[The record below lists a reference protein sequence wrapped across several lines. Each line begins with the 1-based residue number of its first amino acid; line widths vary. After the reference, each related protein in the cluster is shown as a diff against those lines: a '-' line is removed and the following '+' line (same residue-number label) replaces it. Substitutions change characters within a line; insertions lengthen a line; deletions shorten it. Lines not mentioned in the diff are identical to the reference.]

1 MEKRACEDE
10 LVSLMQHKVWEV
22 EVPPKGTKVVRSKW
36 IFKKKLNAMGLVEQ
50 YKARLVAKGFTQQS
64 GVDYDEVWAP
74 VGKHATLRTLLA
86 VAAAKNLELHQMDV
100 KTAFLH
106 DELDEDIW
114 MQPPEG
120 YVLGAQ
126 GAVCRLRKS
135 IHGLKQACRAWHPKL
150 KSVVGKEH
158 LLPSQAD
165 PGLFARRDKEGFV
178 YVLVW
183 VDDLFIVDPRSLVD
197 QVRGAVATAFEAVD
211 LGEPNWFLG
220 MEIRRDRA
228 QGLIRWSQ
236 TNLIRTMLG
245 RFGLSDCRS
254 VCTPLDPGA
263 MLQKDGTALDDECPS
278 YAEMVGCLL
287 YVAVCSRPDIQ
298 FAASALAR
306 YMSCPTKELVKHAV
320 HVFRYLAGTVEL
332 ALEFQGKGQPVCY
345 VDADYGGD
353 AATRRST
360 TGYAFMLFG
369 ACVSWQSRLQRTVA
383 TSITEVEYMAACTST
398 REALWMKILCADL
411 GLPLTCVHMLCDN
424 QACIKII
431 KNPISSAKSKHI
443 DIQHHFV
450 RERVAKGEVGF
461 EYCMTQNMLAD
472 VLTKPVSRVVL
483 ARLRSQLGV
492 R

>member
-1 MEKRACEDE
+1 
-10 LVSLMQHKVWEV
+10 MQHKVWEV

-36 IFKKKLNAMGLVEQ
+36 IFKKKLNAMGLVER

-64 GVDYDEVWAP
+64 GIDYDEVWAP

-106 DELDEDIW
+106 GELDEDIW

-120 YVLGAQ
+120 YILGAQ

-135 IHGLKQACRAWHPKL
+135 IYGLKQASRAWHSKL
-150 KSVVGKEH
+150 KSVFGKEH

-165 PGLFARRDKEGFV
+165 PGLFVRRDKEGFV

-183 VDDLFIVDPRSLVD
+183 VDDLFIVGPRSLGD
-197 QVRGAVATAFEAVD
+197 QVRAAIATAFEAVD

-220 MEIRRDRA
+220 METRRDRA
-228 QGLIRWSQ
+228 QGLIRLSQ

-263 MLQKDGTALDDECPS
+263 VLQKDGTSLDDECLS

-306 YMSCPTKELVKHAV
+306 YMSCPTKELVKHAI

-383 TSITEVEYMAACTST
+383 TSTTEAEYMAACTGT

-431 KNPISSAKSKHI
+431 KNPISSAKSKYI

-450 RERVAKGEVGF
+450 RERVTKGEVGF